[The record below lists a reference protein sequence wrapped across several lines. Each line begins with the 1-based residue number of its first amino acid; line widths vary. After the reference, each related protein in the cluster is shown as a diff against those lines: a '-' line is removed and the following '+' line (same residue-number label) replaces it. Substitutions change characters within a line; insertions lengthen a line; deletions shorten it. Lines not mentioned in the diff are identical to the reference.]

1 MDYISQICSRVDLI
15 RKQQGWRQE
24 QMARALQ
31 ISQPAISKYLKERIP
46 PADILLKLAQIG
58 NTTIEWILTGQKNYY
73 YNSDAMQVN
82 EPNVHY
88 DADLLLAKKIAGL
101 PAEIRNAV
109 ITLVETLHAQGK

>member
-1 MDYISQICSRVDLI
+1 M
-15 RKQQGWRQE
+15 
-24 QMARALQ
+24 Q

-73 YNSDAMQVN
+73 YNSD
-82 EPNVHY
+82 VHY